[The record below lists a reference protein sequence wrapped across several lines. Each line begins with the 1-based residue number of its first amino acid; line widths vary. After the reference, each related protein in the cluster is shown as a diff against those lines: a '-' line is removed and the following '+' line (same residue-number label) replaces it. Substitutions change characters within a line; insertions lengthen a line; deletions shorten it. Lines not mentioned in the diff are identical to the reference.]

1 MLSLQ
6 FAIYKS
12 FKSTTRCFL
21 LNRTLPIR
29 TMKIYTKTGDKGTSA
44 LWTGERFDKNNHIFE
59 SLGSIDELNAHLG
72 LVSPYLLSI
81 NGSRIICFGFSIS
94 ILRVFWNYRLKII
107 CLVSIDLIGV

>member
-1 MLSLQ
+1 MMLSLQ

-72 LVSPYLLSI
+72 LVSVYLLSI
-81 NGSRIICFGFSIS
+81 NGSRITYLGFSVS
-94 ILRVFWNYRLKII
+94 ILRGF
-107 CLVSIDLIGV
+107 CS

>member
-1 MLSLQ
+1 MMLSLQ
-6 FAIYKS
+6 FAINKS

-72 LVSPYLLSI
+72 LVSSYLLFASMVQESFALAFQSLFLEAL
-81 NGSRIICFGFSIS
+81 GT
-94 ILRVFWNYRLKII
+94 
-107 CLVSIDLIGV
+107 DD